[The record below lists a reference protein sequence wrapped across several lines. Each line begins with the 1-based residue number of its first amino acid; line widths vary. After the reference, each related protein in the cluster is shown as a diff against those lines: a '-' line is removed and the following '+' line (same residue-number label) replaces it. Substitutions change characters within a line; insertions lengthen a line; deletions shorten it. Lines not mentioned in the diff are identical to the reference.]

1 MKGKD
6 NNMLKNI
13 EGAIFDLDGTLVD
26 SMWVWS
32 QIDVD
37 YLKSKGHTLPQNLN
51 SEICHLS
58 FTQTA
63 NYFKKRFNLSDSIE
77 NILYDWNEMAYNH
90 YSENVK
96 LKAGAKEFL
105 NKLKEKNIKIAL
117 ATSNSIP
124 LLEACLKNNDIYDY
138 FDSITTT
145 DEVSNGK
152 NCPDVYLL
160 AAKKINV
167 DPTKCIVF
175 EDILPA
181 IKGAKSSHMTVVA
194 VHDEHSAN
202 DLEGIIEASDKYIN
216 SYFELI

>member
-1 MKGKD
+1 
-6 NNMLKNI
+6 MLENI
-13 EGAIFDLDGTLVD
+13 KGAIFDLDGTLVD

-32 QIDVD
+32 KIDID
-37 YLKSKGHTLPQNLN
+37 YLKSKGHALPENLN

-63 NYFKKRFNLSDSIE
+63 NYFKERFSLSDSIDT
-77 NILYDWNEMAYNH
+77 ILKDWNNMAYNH

-96 LKAGAKEFL
+96 LKDGVKEFL
-105 NKLKEKNIKIAL
+105 DKLKENNIKIAL
-117 ATSNSIP
+117 ATSNSVP
-124 LLEACLKNNDIYDY
+124 LLEACLKNNGIYDY

-160 AAKKINV
+160 AAKKLNV
-167 DPTKCIVF
+167 NPKNCIVF
-175 EDILPA
+175 EDILHA
-181 IKGAKSSHMTVVA
+181 IKGAKAADMTVIA
-194 VHDEHSAN
+194 VSDKHSLN
-202 DLEGIIEASDKYIN
+202 DLDEIINHSDKYIN

>member
-1 MKGKD
+1 
-6 NNMLKNI
+6 MLENI
-13 EGAIFDLDGTLVD
+13 KGAIFDLDGTLVD

-32 QIDVD
+32 KIDID
-37 YLKSKGHTLPQNLN
+37 YLESKGHALPENLN

-63 NYFKKRFNLSDSIE
+63 NYFKERFSLSDSIDT
-77 NILYDWNEMAYNH
+77 ILKDWNNRAYNH

-96 LKAGAKEFL
+96 LKDGVKEFL
-105 NKLKEKNIKIAL
+105 DKLKENNIKIAL
-117 ATSNSIP
+117 ATSNSVP
-124 LLEACLKNNDIYDY
+124 LLEACLKNNGIYDY

-160 AAKKINV
+160 AAKKLNV
-167 DPTKCIVF
+167 NPKNCIVF

-181 IKGAKSSHMTVVA
+181 IKGAKAADMTVIA
-194 VHDEHSAN
+194 VSDKHSLN
-202 DLEGIIEASDKYIN
+202 DLDEIINHSDKYIN

>member
-1 MKGKD
+1 MFD
-6 NNMLKNI
+6 NIK
-13 EGAIFDLDGTLVD
+13 GAIFDLDGTLVD

-32 QIDVD
+32 QIDTD
-37 YLKSKGHTLPQNLN
+37 YLKSKGHKVPENLN

-58 FTQTA
+58 FAQTA
-63 NYFKKRFNLSDSIE
+63 NYFKERFNLSDSIE
-77 NILYDWNEMAYNH
+77 TIQSDWHNMAYHH
-90 YSENVK
+90 YSKNVK
-96 LKAGAKEFL
+96 LKDGVKEFL
-105 NKLKEKNIKIAL
+105 DELKKRNIKIAL

-124 LLEACLKNNDIYDY
+124 LLEACLKNNGIYEY

-167 DPTKCIVF
+167 SPADCIVF

-181 IKGAKSSHMTVVA
+181 IKGAKAAKMTVFA
-194 VHDEHSAN
+194 VHDPHSLN
-202 DLEGIIEASDKYIN
+202 DLNEIIDTSDKYIK
-216 SYFELI
+216 SYFDLI

>member
-1 MKGKD
+1 
-6 NNMLKNI
+6 MLENI
-13 EGAIFDLDGTLVD
+13 KGAIFDLDGTLVD

-32 QIDVD
+32 KIDID
-37 YLKSKGHTLPQNLN
+37 YLESKGHALPENLN

-63 NYFKKRFNLSDSIE
+63 NYFKERFSLSDSIDT
-77 NILYDWNEMAYNH
+77 ILKDWNTMAYNH

-96 LKAGAKEFL
+96 LKDGVKEFL
-105 NKLKEKNIKIAL
+105 DKLKENNIKIAL
-117 ATSNSIP
+117 ATSNSVP
-124 LLEACLKNNDIYDY
+124 LLEACLKNNGIYDY

-160 AAKKINV
+160 AAKKLNV
-167 DPTKCIVF
+167 NPKNCLVF

-181 IKGAKSSHMTVVA
+181 IKGAKAADMTVIA
-194 VHDEHSAN
+194 VSDKHSLN
-202 DLEGIIEASDKYIN
+202 DLDEIINHSDKYIN

>member
-1 MKGKD
+1 
-6 NNMLKNI
+6 MLENI
-13 EGAIFDLDGTLVD
+13 KGAIFDLDGTLVD
-26 SMWVWS
+26 SMWVWNK
-32 QIDVD
+32 IDID
-37 YLKSKGHTLPQNLN
+37 YLNSKGHSLPQNLN

-63 NYFKKRFNLSDSIE
+63 NYFKEKFNISDSIDT
-77 NILYDWNEMAYNH
+77 ILNDWNTLAYKY
-90 YSENVK
+90 YSENIK
-96 LKAGAKEFL
+96 LKDGVKEFL
-105 NKLKEKNIKIAL
+105 DKLKERNIKIAL

-124 LLEACLKNNDIYDY
+124 LLEACLKSNGIYDY

-145 DEVSNGK
+145 DEVANGK

-167 DPTKCIVF
+167 APKNCIVF

-181 IKGAKSSHMTVVA
+181 IKGAKAADMTVIA
-194 VHDEHSAN
+194 ISDKNSEN
-202 DLEGIIEASDKYIN
+202 DLDDIINLSDKYIN